1 MSYFSVGVILD
12 ANTIDDAVEEIL
24 QAYQQELKELGDN
37 GVVTQDEKNTI
48 KNEVIKRFTS
58 IQLEPFCE
66 DTEVEPYVEVSIE
79 GTKATYNSNAKWDYF
94 VIGGRWASGFKKK
107 GEETKSVAVV
117 ETDTDNFKSY
127 ARIKDIEF
135 IRSITE
141 EDRNKLRNEYK
152 KFTTESHS
160 NYFKERCPSYED
172 YEQYITTFS
181 TDALL
186 TTDGKW
192 HESEDVEYAD
202 SYSAL
207 IEKENP
213 ENYFVLVDCHI

>member
-12 ANTIDDAVEEIL
+12 ANMIDNAVEEIL

-66 DTEVEPYVEVSIE
+66 DIEKRVE
-79 GTKATYNSNAKWDYF
+79 GKT
-94 VIGGRWASGFKKK
+94 
-107 GEETKSVAVV
+107 
-117 ETDTDNFKSY
+117 
-127 ARIKDIEF
+127 KDIETAIHDYNF
-135 IRSITE
+135 QDYVKIK
-141 EDRNKLRNEYK
+141 DMQFVKLMSEGARQELQ
-152 KFTTESHS
+152 ELVA
-160 NYFKERCPSYED
+160 
-172 YEQYITTFS
+172 
-181 TDALL
+181 DALL
-186 TTDGKW
+186 TADSEW
-192 HESEDVEYAD
+192 HAPEDLECID